1 MRTPHAFQTRFEPL
15 DSRLEW
21 SVEIYFTLEVNGN
34 DSVGRKTSG
43 ESPEK
48 TNQLVVELS
57 GYLYSW
63 SIT

>member
-1 MRTPHAFQTRFEPL
+1 MHSKPALSLSTHGSNGAWKSQ
-15 DSRLEW
+15 
-21 SVEIYFTLEVNGN
+21 VYFTLEVNGN

-48 TNQLVVELS
+48 TNRLVVELS